1 MKQRKEV
8 SELRRRLEASP
19 GYLESLQQDAEIILE
34 GEKAGRWKTLE
45 EIEKERQERQKP
57 QKRKKAV

>member
-8 SELRRRLEASP
+8 SERRRLEASP